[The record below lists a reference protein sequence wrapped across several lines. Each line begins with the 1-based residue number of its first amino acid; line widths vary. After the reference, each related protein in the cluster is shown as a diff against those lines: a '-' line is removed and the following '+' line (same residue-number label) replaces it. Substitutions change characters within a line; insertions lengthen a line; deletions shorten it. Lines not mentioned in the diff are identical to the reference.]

1 MRNILV
7 VTPTHVTQTM
17 IQALVEALGGYWN
30 TERTLNQGVIER
42 QGAAVYVSS
51 SPDLT
56 PDYDPYEVAQ
66 LTQLLGEKPQ
76 TVVDIHIGH
85 VGGSQAL
92 ARDVARMVIERWGGI
107 LDDNTEEFEERLL
120 QGVSKKQ
127 QALP

>member
-17 IQALVEALGGYWN
+17 VQALVEALGGYWN
-30 TERTLNQGVIER
+30 AERTLNQGIIER
-42 QGAAVYVSS
+42 QGATVYVSRS
-51 SPDLT
+51 ADLT
-56 PDYDPYEVAQ
+56 PDYDPHEVAQ

-85 VGGSQAL
+85 AGGSQAL
-92 ARDVARMVIERWGGI
+92 ARDVARMVIERWGGL

-127 QALP
+127 QVLP